1 MGGFR
6 ALDLV
11 DVLGLVELLSTST
24 DHVLDFRSVSWG
36 PGRESHGRI
45 QAQLG
50 SDKSFSESVTHTRFQ
65 RRSVRR
71 ANRAGLRHAGS
82 LHAEA

>member
-24 DHVLDFRSVSWG
+24 DHVLDFLSVSLR
-36 PGRESHGRI
+36 PGLESHGRI

-50 SDKSFSESVTHTRFQ
+50 SDKSFSESVTHTRFHYEDVIIPS
-65 RRSVRR
+65 R
-71 ANRAGLRHAGS
+71 
-82 LHAEA
+82 